1 MPNTQP
7 SKLARFLGHSVLPPK
22 SKRTSRGS
30 QSNARTTSSQGSKGK
45 ASSQANHPPAPE
57 RSEARSTYVL
67 PTRHLASPEPGTQD
81 VDETEEESDC
91 EDAQAADSDNEASDD
106 DEDDVQNVNELKYE
120 SDCEVI
126 QATAS
131 DKAASDRDDEDD
143 AATEYDG
150 PSAAAKQHTWLQ
162 NSDKHFEQSATAVQT
177 LIRVQED
184 YRNAKA
190 NIPSTSTIA
199 LSTLTEAHA
208 SRSKVLTETIAIIR
222 DKGKF
227 CRLMSTYANKPP
239 EDRWSE
245 IPRIPDA
252 RQCDALGTLSMA
264 REDHLIAEHLRI
276 PSEFVTSATSLLNIR
291 SAVAPDEHLRV
302 ISSQFET
309 IRALIN
315 RTPGSERPP
324 ALIAELK
331 SKKTRFDLFQAAF
344 PLIYANKEDFSANYG
359 TKYRRAQRPIETS
372 QAGTF
377 PPGGTRQPYGSE
389 HFNPRTHTYG
399 HSSGSTQYAP
409 GPPPP
414 QASYAG
420 TGFTPGNPTYGTVPP
435 QSSYTGSS
443 SQYSRAGSPGPEQS
457 QCHRPYGQPQYP
469 PSGGSQSQQ
478 AHGPFSPRK
487 RTGSVPRTHR
497 LSHAAS

>member
-1 MPNTQP
+1 MPKKPASTLE
-7 SKLARFLGHSVLPPK
+7 KFLGHSVPRPK

-30 QSNARTTSSQGSKGK
+30 QKDPSQGSKEK
-45 ASSQANHPPAPE
+45 ASSRTSHPPAPE

-91 EDAQAADSDNEASDD
+91 EVVQAAESDDEASDEEKD
-106 DEDDVQNVNELKYE
+106 DAQDVNETEYE

-131 DKAASDRDDEDD
+131 VKAASDRDDDDDDD

-150 PSAAAKQHTWLQ
+150 PTASINRLTWLE
-162 NSDKHFEQSATAVQT
+162 NSDKHFEQSAAAVQT

-184 YRNAKA
+184 YENAKA

-199 LSTLTEAHA
+199 LRTLTEAHA
-208 SRSKVLTETIAIIR
+208 SRRKVLTGTIATIR

-227 CRLMSTYANKPP
+227 CRLMSFYASKLR
-239 EDRWSE
+239 EERWSE
-245 IPRIPDA
+245 IPRLPDA
-252 RQCDALGTLSMA
+252 RQCDALGILSMA

-276 PSEFVTSATSLLNIR
+276 PSEVVTSATSLLDIR
-291 SAVAPDEHLRV
+291 SAVASDEHLRV
-302 ISSQFET
+302 ISSQYET

-315 RTPGSERPP
+315 RTSGSRRPP

-377 PPGGTRQPYGSE
+377 PPGSTGQPYGSE
-389 HFNPRTHTYG
+389 RFDPRARTYG

-420 TGFTPGNPTYGTVPP
+420 TGFTPGNPTYGTAPP
-435 QSSYTGSS
+435 QSSYTGGS
-443 SQYSRAGSPGPEQS
+443 SQYCRAGSQGPEQS
-457 QCHRPYGQPQYP
+457 QYHRPYGRPQYHS
-469 PSGGSQSQQ
+469 SGGSQSQRP
-478 AHGPFSPRK
+478 HGHFSPRK
-487 RTGSVPRTHR
+487 RTG
-497 LSHAAS
+497 